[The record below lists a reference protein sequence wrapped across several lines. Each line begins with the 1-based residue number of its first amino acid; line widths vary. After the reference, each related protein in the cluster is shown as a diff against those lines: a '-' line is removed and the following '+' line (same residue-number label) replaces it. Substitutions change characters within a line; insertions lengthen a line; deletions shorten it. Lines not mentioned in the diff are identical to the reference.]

1 MEILPINSAGASA
14 PLSNVTP
21 SAHNDVP
28 VRQIVAAVREINKAE
43 LMGENRQLNFT
54 RDPETK
60 LPVIQIVDQSTGD
73 VIDQLPAES
82 LLLLAE
88 QLK

>member
-1 MEILPINSAGASA
+1 MEIHPIDSVGASA
-14 PLSNVTP
+14 QLSNNTP
-21 SAHNDVP
+21 SARNDVP
-28 VRQIVAAVREINKAE
+28 VRQMVAAVREINKAE
-43 LMGENRQLNFT
+43 LMGQNRQLNFT

-73 VIDQLPAES
+73 VIDQLPAEA
-82 LLLLAE
+82 LLQLAE